1 MSEVA
6 SERNPGDLAPPPPP
20 GPVQGEPPLAV
31 VRGEPVTAFPQDLYI
46 PPHALE
52 VFLEAFE
59 GPLDLLL
66 YLIRRQNLD
75 VLDIPVAEITRQY
88 VQYVELMKELR
99 LDLAAE
105 YLVMAAILTEIKSRL
120 LLPRP
125 VETEEEE
132 DPRAELVRRL
142 QEYERFKQAAQEL
155 DALPRVGRDIHPAR
169 AQVPEVA
176 RPRPLPKVSLQEL
189 LAAFQEV
196 LSRAERFTHHR
207 VEREALSVRERMSQ
221 VLAGVQTGGFVEFTR
236 LFDERE
242 GRMGVVVTLLA
253 VLELI
258 RESLLEL
265 VQAEPFG
272 PIHVKAAGA
281 ERRALAEDG
290 ASSGGT
296 TVA

>member
-1 MSEVA
+1 M
-6 SERNPGDLAPPPPP
+6 
-20 GPVQGEPPLAV
+20 AV
-31 VRGEPVTAFPQDLYI
+31 VRGEPITVFPQDLYI

-105 YLVMAAILTEIKSRL
+105 YLVMAAILAEIKSRL

-125 VETEEEE
+125 VDIEEEE

-155 DALPRVGRDIHPAR
+155 DALPRVGRDTYPAR

-176 RPRPLPKVSLQEL
+176 HSRPLPKITLQEL

-196 LSRAERFTHHR
+196 LARAERFTHHR

-221 VLAGVQTGGFVEFTR
+221 VLAGVQAGGFVEFTR

-281 ERRALAEDG
+281 EERALAEDG
-290 ASSGGT
+290 ASRSGT